1 MKYKIQ
7 TNTLWGWADL
17 KFSED
22 GSPYETEIFDSKKD
36 AKDELDEIL
45 IASGDS
51 KELYRIVE
59 DNIQEETNL
68 YH

>member
-22 GSPYETEIFDSKKD
+22 GSPYETEIFDSKKE
-36 AKDELDEIL
+36 AKEELEEIL
-45 IASGDS
+45 ISTEDS
-51 KELYRIVE
+51 KELYRIIDSNTE
-59 DNIQEETNL
+59 EETNL

>member
-7 TNTLWGWADL
+7 TNTLWGWADM

-22 GSPYETEIFDSKKD
+22 GSQYETEFFNSKND
-36 AKDELDEIL
+36 ANGELDEIL
-45 IASGDS
+45 IATEDS

-59 DNIQEETNL
+59 DSVQEETNL

>member
-22 GSPYETEIFDSKKD
+22 GSEYETEIFDSKKS
-36 AKDELDEIL
+36 AKEELEEIL
-45 IASGDS
+45 ISTEDS
-51 KELYRIVE
+51 KELYRIIDSKTE
-59 DNIQEETNL
+59 EETNL
-68 YH
+68 YT

>member
-22 GSPYETEIFDSKKD
+22 GSEYETEVFDSKKS
-36 AKDELDEIL
+36 AKEELEEIL
-45 IASGDS
+45 IATEDS

-59 DNIQEETNL
+59 DSIQEETNL
-68 YH
+68 YD

>member
-22 GSPYETEIFDSKKD
+22 GSPYETEIFDSKKS
-36 AKDELDEIL
+36 AKEEL
-45 IASGDS
+45 
-51 KELYRIVE
+51 
-59 DNIQEETNL
+59 EEMLKNL
-68 YH
+68 SV

>member
-22 GSPYETEIFDSKKD
+22 GSSYETEIFDSKKS
-36 AKDELDEIL
+36 AKEELKEIL
-45 IASGDS
+45 ISTEDS

-59 DNIQEETNL
+59 DSIQEETDL

>member
-22 GSPYETEIFDSKKD
+22 GSTYQTELFDSKKD
-36 AKDELDEIL
+36 ANGELDEIL
-45 IASGDS
+45 IATEDS

-59 DNIQEETNL
+59 DSIQEETNL

>member
-22 GSPYETEIFDSKKD
+22 GSPYETEVFTSKKE

-59 DNIQEETNL
+59 DSIQEETNL
-68 YH
+68 YY